1 MMKKLSF
8 NPIRKAITAII
19 GLMIT
24 IIFMISVIAF
34 HVTRFNQQ
42 DQIQTIGD
50 TSGNEN
56 IEVTAEIG
64 EGWEKVM
71 PADFVYPEEFSPDSF
86 QVFNQ
91 NGDNTSYGRTCE
103 FQITNYSNLIIR
115 DWKLIIPVKSDLYV
129 NKAWNGTIEFSQFGG
144 KNKDTFNPMKVT
156 KDQVAIESVEVDEL
170 LLFPMQ
176 IGRAS
181 CRERV

>member
-1 MMKKLSF
+1 MKKLSF

-56 IEVTAEIG
+56 IEVTA
-64 EGWEKVM
+64 WQNFTRK
-71 PADFVYPEEFSPDSF
+71 DFS
-86 QVFNQ
+86 
-91 NGDNTSYGRTCE
+91 GRM
-103 FQITNYSNLIIR
+103 R
-115 DWKLIIPVKSDLYV
+115 
-129 NKAWNGTIEFSQFGG
+129 
-144 KNKDTFNPMKVT
+144 
-156 KDQVAIESVEVDEL
+156 
-170 LLFPMQ
+170 
-176 IGRAS
+176 GRF
-181 CRERV
+181 R

>member
-1 MMKKLSF
+1 MKKLSF

-56 IEVTAEIG
+56 IDVTAEIG
-64 EGWEKVM
+64 EGWRN
-71 PADFVYPEEFSPDSF
+71 FL
-86 QVFNQ
+86 
-91 NGDNTSYGRTCE
+91 RTAFRFLTRME
-103 FQITNYSNLIIR
+103 II
-115 DWKLIIPVKSDLYV
+115 LLMGVHV
-129 NKAWNGTIEFSQFGG
+129 NFK
-144 KNKDTFNPMKVT
+144 
-156 KDQVAIESVEVDEL
+156 
-170 LLFPMQ
+170 
-176 IGRAS
+176 
-181 CRERV
+181 